1 MKTATLHVMK
11 KTLLFL
17 GIMSLANLAK
27 GQEII
32 TDFCHE
38 NGGYLTGVDLNFV
51 ETTDKCL
58 IVESWSA
65 PEYAPGIVSP
75 IGKMFYKFSADGIVR
90 DSLLFEYDSVYDDHS
105 VAEFFEIDPEHHDHF
120 VYANF
125 LVIDDTLFFRMR
137 TIDTY
142 LNYIGDTIFEIDHS
156 TELFPYYSYDLF
168 SEPNGDIIASY
179 SIKDDPNETFMTY
192 FLRIGFDGTLK
203 SRTEVPQ
210 IRYFDMLM
218 EKHTG
223 MFNEFPVQYCYWGS
237 NYGSD
242 YHDNPPIRLYVLD
255 SLFNVIEEKR
265 FYSYQG
271 SLYEAS
277 WNDHFAPIDD
287 QHYLQVNKYR
297 KLDPQTYYTYS
308 SVLLEKRNRQHV
320 RQASALFGRSLDYP
334 EAIRAIAVDDNT
346 IYLSYM
352 TNVCAPNHLVLLRLD
367 GDLNVH
373 WERHFLSEDTF
384 HHAINMSV
392 LDDGSIAV
400 SSFDAFASPNSISV
414 VVIKDNYDNLEELGI
429 HIRPY
434 DFYPNPSHNELHLHY
449 SPDVQP
455 ARIDLY
461 DLQGRLIHT
470 QNQSFECLNLN
481 GFAAGQYL
489 MKVTMK
495 DGKTFIDKVVKE

>member
-1 MKTATLHVMK
+1 M
-11 KTLLFL
+11 
-17 GIMSLANLAK
+17 
-27 GQEII
+27 
-32 TDFCHE
+32 
-38 NGGYLTGVDLNFV
+38 

-58 IVESWSA
+58 IVESWLA
-65 PEYAPGIVSP
+65 TEYAPGTAP
-75 IGKMFYKFSADGIVR
+75 IGIMFYKFSADGIVR
-90 DSLLFEYDSVYDDHS
+90 DSLLFEYDSVYDDGHS
-105 VAEFFEIDPEHHDHF
+105 VAALFERDPEHHDHF

-125 LVIDDTLFFRMR
+125 LVIDDTLFFRIR

-168 SEPNGDIIASY
+168 AEPNGDIIASY

-203 SRTEVPQ
+203 SKTEVPQ

-223 MFNEFPVQYCYWGS
+223 MFNESPVQYCYWGS
-237 NYGSD
+237 NYDSD

-255 SLFNVIEEKR
+255 SLFNVVEEKR

-271 SLYEAS
+271 STYEAN
-277 WNDHFAPIDD
+277 WNDHFAPVDD
-287 QHYLQVNKYR
+287 QNYLQVNEYHKF
-297 KLDPQTYYTYS
+297 DSQTYYTYR

-320 RQASALFGRSLDYP
+320 RQASALFGRSLYQP
-334 EAIRAIAVDDNT
+334 EAIRAIAVDGNT

-367 GDLNVH
+367 GDLNVQ

-384 HHAINMSV
+384 HFAINMRV

-400 SSFDAFASPNSISV
+400 SSFDEYAFPNSISV
-414 VVIKDNYDNLEELGI
+414 VVIKDNYDDLEELGI

-434 DFYPNPSHNELHLHY
+434 DFYPNPVQDELHLHY

-461 DLQGRLIHT
+461 DLQGRLMHT
-470 QNQSFECLNLN
+470 QNQDFECLNLN
-481 GFAAGQYL
+481 GLAAGQYL

-495 DGKTFIDKVVKE
+495 DGKVFSDKVVKE